1 MMWNRPGKGQVP
13 VQVQVQVANG
23 GAAGTKRRADHSN
36 LSDSERFAK
45 RFNLLNLG
53 PNASSNYY
61 IPVANQPS
69 PTDASTSS
77 TSPNNGAARTVMSN
91 DEYMDVEDTRD
102 RVYIRDLDEELA
114 DIESDEEKLIFL
126 PDIEKRLSKLP
137 RYLLT
142 GRAEDQEG
150 QELVLYGVPKSLTVQ
165 EGQDTV
171 RKAIIESRQRA
182 RDKAIE
188 EARLED
194 MKRQY
199 DQSALTAPAE
209 TAHGY
214 SGGYVVDEHTVD
226 DDPDAMDM
234 D

>member
-1 MMWNRPGKGQVP
+1 MSVMMGNSQGE
-13 VQVQVQVANG
+13 VANG
-23 GAAGTKRRADHSN
+23 GVAGTKRRADESS

-53 PNASSNYY
+53 AGPNGNSKYY
-61 IPVANQPS
+61 IAKQPT
-69 PTDASTSS
+69 PTTTPTSTSLV
-77 TSPNNGAARTVMSN
+77 NGARTTPAGQTN

-137 RYLLT
+137 RHILT

-188 EARLED
+188 EARHEE

-214 SGGYVVDEHTVD
+214 SGGYMVAEDTMEH
-226 DDPDAMDM
+226 DPDAMDM

>member
-1 MMWNRPGKGQVP
+1 MLTGRVGAGS
-13 VQVQVQVANG
+13 NG
-23 GAAGTKRRADHSN
+23 N
-36 LSDSERFAK
+36 
-45 RFNLLNLG
+45 
-53 PNASSNYY
+53 SNYY
-61 IPVANQPS
+61 IAKQPT
-69 PTDASTSS
+69 PTHAPSSS
-77 TSPNNGAARTVMSN
+77 TSPNGGVTATRAVRSN

-114 DIESDEEKLIFL
+114 DIKSDEEKLIFL

-137 RYLLT
+137 RHILT

-182 RDKAIE
+182 RDKAVE
-188 EARLED
+188 EARLEE

-214 SGGYVVDEHTVD
+214 SGGYVVEEVEDNSLDH
-226 DDPDAMDM
+226 DPDAMDM